1 MDYLGLMA
9 EPNHGQHHEEGHIPP
24 PDLPREKRILG
35 FRPLHVV
42 IGAIVLVILL
52 LIYLLLMA
60 RAGY

>member
-1 MDYLGLMA
+1 MS
-9 EPNHGQHHEEGHIPP
+9 EHHHERDHEHGHIPP
-24 PDLPREKRILG
+24 PDLHRQKRILG

-52 LIYLLLMA
+52 LIYLLLIA